1 MPRLKQSGALWEA
14 QQEGAFAVDR
24 IAEPQVEFAGHVRAM
39 ATAKF
44 MELLPATQFLAL
56 IRWART
62 LRPMRLEGA

>member
-1 MPRLKQSGALWEA
+1 
-14 QQEGAFAVDR
+14 VDR
-24 IAEPQVEFAGHVRAM
+24 IPEPQVEFVGHVRAT

-62 LRPMRLEGA
+62 LRPTRLEVA